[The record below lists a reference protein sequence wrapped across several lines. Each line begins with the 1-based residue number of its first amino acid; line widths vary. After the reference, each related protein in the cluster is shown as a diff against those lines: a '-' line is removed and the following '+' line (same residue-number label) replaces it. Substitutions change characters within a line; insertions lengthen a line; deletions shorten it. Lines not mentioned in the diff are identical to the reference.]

1 MKSFFVKF
9 LQQKITIFYHE
20 AWVLKKMNSRCLT
33 SENWAERAFHISN
46 DPHDPPITYMDVQF
60 KVTNEEFFSFVE
72 NTRLSNIRGRP
83 SDDVFS
89 KVFELE
95 NDIAYYTI
103 APEYTLGIALVIFKK
118 VSNNILVF
126 VLFECISFDTKQLDQ
141 CLLLVNN
148 MKLG

>member
-33 SENWAERAFHISN
+33 SEKWAERSFYILN
-46 DPHDPPITYMDVQF
+46 DPSITYMNIQF
-60 KVTNEEFFSFVE
+60 KVTDEAFFSYVE
-72 NTRLSNIRGRP
+72 NDRLSNIRGRP

-103 APEYTLGIALVIFKK
+103 APEYISGIVLVIFKK
-118 VSNNILVF
+118 VSNNIIASM
-126 VLFECISFDTKQLDQ
+126 LFECTSFEAQQLEQ
-141 CLLLVNN
+141 GLLLVNN

>member
-1 MKSFFVKF
+1 MKSFIVKF
-9 LQQKITIFYHE
+9 LKQKITIFYHE

-33 SENWAERAFHISN
+33 SEKWAERSFHILN
-46 DPHDPPITYMDVQF
+46 DSSMTYMNIQF
-60 KVTNEEFFSFVE
+60 EVTDEAFFSYVE
-72 NTRLSNIRGRP
+72 NNRLSNIRGRP

-103 APEYTLGIALVIFKK
+103 APEYTLGVLLVTFKK
-118 VSNNILVF
+118 VSNNIIASM
-126 VLFECISFDTKQLDQ
+126 LFECTSLEAQQLEQ
-141 CLLLVNN
+141 GLLLVNN